1 MSQRCEADISTDATG
16 ENGYRCGNEAVN
28 CPCPACETPELHA
41 NSCLECMDTRTI
53 NGKEHKMCDEC
64 CWKFDHPE
72 DQTMEFARW
81 LNEQNGVPTI
91 RLGPGRVGGYKPA
104 RDVA

>member
-1 MSQRCEADISTDATG
+1 
-16 ENGYRCGNEAVN
+16 
-28 CPCPACETPELHA
+28 
-41 NSCLECMDTRTI
+41 MDTRTI